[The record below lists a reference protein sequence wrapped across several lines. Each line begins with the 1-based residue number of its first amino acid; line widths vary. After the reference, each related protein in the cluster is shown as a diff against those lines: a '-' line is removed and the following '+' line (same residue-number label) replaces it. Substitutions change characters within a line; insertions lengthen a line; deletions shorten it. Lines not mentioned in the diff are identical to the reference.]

1 MDAARRVVVA
11 ATASSSAPSAPRPDG
26 FGFSAAGMIFPYHV
40 GAWEVLIETGLL
52 TSDTPV
58 AGASAGAL
66 VAAMHACGVS
76 PDDGKRILMSVLAD
90 CRENGVVGRVGSVLE
105 AALLASPPDAHE
117 RCSRGVLHVSVTSPV
132 VVAGDR
138 VGFNRGPVGLD
149 GELISSFESFD
160 DLIGALLSSCH
171 IPLYCG
177 WPARRYR
184 GRWRVDGG
192 WTRLAPTPP
201 GCASPARVAS
211 FPLLET
217 WNDAPPGDNRHRELL
232 RAEREFLGGLGLFGC
247 ARVAHRAGRR
257 GRRAERRLRRVGAM
271 GAQPQADDVLERL
284 VAMGREDAERW
295 AKKCGHARGS
305 RRHRR
310 GVNGVSG
317 LSKHRDGEGSFATRR
332 GGAQPDVNAW
342 YNRRGGARAVVST
355 PSHSQRAPHRLAEEI
370 EDARVRRPSAE
381 ETPGQAVRPRIDGP
395 RADPPHPNA
404 AALTGETKAAWSHR
418 ETRNAGVC
426 SR

>member
-1 MDAARRVVVA
+1 MFSVASRPVLASPASRASASAVASRRHSSRPGSFAAVDAARRVVSSA

-105 AALLASPPDAHE
+105 AALRRELPPDAHE

-211 FPLLET
+211 FPLLEP
-217 WNDAPPGDNRHRELL
+217 WNDAPPGDGTDTGTFFEQSASFWAEWGCSEMRGLLIAPDGAGGAPSVDYVEL
-232 RAEREFLGGLGLFGC
+232 
-247 ARVAHRAGRR
+247 GRW
-257 GRRAERRLRRVGAM
+257 AL
-271 GAQPQADDVLERL
+271 QPQADDVLERL

-295 AKKCGHARGS
+295 AKKCGHAR
-305 RRHRR
+305 
-310 GVNGVSG
+310 VDPV
-317 LSKHRDGEGSFATRR
+317 AT
-332 GGAQPDVNAW
+332 
-342 YNRRGGARAVVST
+342 VV
-355 PSHSQRAPHRLAEEI
+355 
-370 EDARVRRPSAE
+370 
-381 ETPGQAVRPRIDGP
+381 G
-395 RADPPHPNA
+395 
-404 AALTGETKAAWSHR
+404 
-418 ETRNAGVC
+418 
-426 SR
+426 